1 MTTPVVKQEDNHR
14 TDRVKY
20 GRVRSIFL
28 SPWYIPVVITLAF
41 AIRLCW
47 LLVFHPHPVSDFSF
61 YFRSAE
67 SIARGL
73 GYSHNGTSPTAYFP
87 IGYSLFLGMLF
98 RVFGISVAVAQAAN
112 LVLSV
117 ASLVLAY
124 WIARDL
130 FRSEL
135 AGRLS
140 ILLLAIYPDNIAYAS
155 LVGVETLHL
164 FLLFLGVTLLLP
176 CISIKGEVRP
186 WRLLSAGV
194 LFGFATLCKA
204 QTLLL
209 PMILLILFPRFSWN
223 RRSILDRLKK
233 TSILYAALIVVLIPW
248 VIRNYRLYN
257 DFVFSNNDG
266 LNLYIGNG
274 PEADGTFVT
283 IPWFD
288 VGDDTRKEYE
298 VNTIARRKAIDY
310 METHPLRTL
319 QLMPRKLI
327 ALFDN
332 GDGTY
337 WNMEGTKSGS
347 ISARRVLPLL
357 DQINAIYEFIV
368 IVFFVLSVAFGCW
381 KRLRRGKGHGWSLLG
396 VAVIVYFIGIYL
408 VYFGSARFHFPII
421 PWMMM
426 YSAALL
432 SSLFPEFVS

>member
-1 MTTPVVKQEDNHR
+1 MVHS
-14 TDRVKY
+14 
-20 GRVRSIFL
+20 GRNYLGICDPS
-28 SPWYIPVVITLAF
+28 
-41 AIRLCW
+41 
-47 LLVFHPHPVSDFSF
+47 LLVVGHPHPVSDFSF